1 MMAIVPVDVD
11 QMAIICVVFGDLFFC
26 NFKAVFVLK
35 VAICKLENLLG
46 PLAS

>member
-1 MMAIVPVDVD
+1 MVTVVPVDVD
-11 QMAIICVVFGDLFFC
+11 QMAIVCVVFGDLFFR

-35 VAICKLENLLG
+35 VAICKFENLLG

>member
-1 MMAIVPVDVD
+1 MAVVPVDVD

-35 VAICKLENLLG
+35 VAICKFEYLLG
-46 PLAS
+46 PFAS